1 MLKLISLILII
12 CIIVFLLFYKK
23 EYIFNKLKTK
33 KNLSH
38 PTPTIDDDSKSKLKE
53 FKLNLNNSDLN
64 NIKNLSNRKKSI
76 LRKEMLDLFKGS
88 KEEKI
93 KALKIAEFLSDKSI
107 LPLLKIGLKDMD
119 SDIVKVSAKLIQKFK

>member
-12 CIIVFLLFYKK
+12 SIIVFLIFYKK
-23 EYIFNKLKTK
+23 EYIFNKLKTN
-33 KNLSH
+33 KNLPRPS
-38 PTPTIDDDSKSKLKE
+38 IKDNRSSQLNE
-53 FKLNLNNSDLN
+53 FKLNLNNSYLN
-64 NIKNLSNRKKSI
+64 NINNFSNRKKSI

-88 KEEKI
+88 KKDKI

-107 LPLLKIGLKDMD
+107 LPILKIGLKDMD

>member
-12 CIIVFLLFYKK
+12 SIIVFLIFYKK

-33 KNLSH
+33 KNSSRS
-38 PTPTIDDDSKSKLKE
+38 TIKDNGSYQLKE
-53 FKLNLNNSDLN
+53 FKLNLNNADLN
-64 NIKNLSNRKKSI
+64 NINNFSNRKKSI

-88 KEEKI
+88 KEDKI

-107 LPLLKIGLKDMD
+107 LPILKIGLKDMD

>member
-12 CIIVFLLFYKK
+12 CIIIFLIFYKK

-33 KNLSH
+33 KNFSR
-38 PTPTIDDDSKSKLKE
+38 PTITDHEKSNLKV

-64 NIKNLSNRKKSI
+64 NINSFSNRKKSI

-88 KEEKI
+88 KEDKI

-107 LPLLKIGLKDMD
+107 LPILKIGLKDMD

>member
-12 CIIVFLLFYKK
+12 CIIVFLIFYKK

-33 KNLSH
+33 KNSSR
-38 PTPTIDDDSKSKLKE
+38 PTIKDNGSYQLKE
-53 FKLNLNNSDLN
+53 FKLNLNNSNLN
-64 NIKNLSNRKKSI
+64 NINNFSNRKKSI

-88 KEEKI
+88 KEDKI

-107 LPLLKIGLKDMD
+107 LPILKIGLKDMD
-119 SDIVKVSAKLIQKFK
+119 SDIVQVSAKLIQKFK

>member
-12 CIIVFLLFYKK
+12 CIIVFLIFYKK

-33 KNLSH
+33 KNLSC
-38 PTPTIDDDSKSKLKE
+38 PTIKDNGLSQLKE
-53 FKLNLNNSDLN
+53 FKLNLNNSYSN
-64 NIKNLSNRKKSI
+64 NMNYFSNRKKSI
-76 LRKEMLDLFKGS
+76 LRKEMLNLFKGS
-88 KEEKI
+88 KEDKI

-107 LPLLKIGLKDMD
+107 LPILKIGLKDMD

>member
-12 CIIVFLLFYKK
+12 SIIVFLTFYKK

-33 KNLSH
+33 KNSSR
-38 PTPTIDDDSKSKLKE
+38 PTIKDNGSYQLKE
-53 FKLNLNNSDLN
+53 FKLNLNNSNLN
-64 NIKNLSNRKKSI
+64 NINNFSNRKKSI

-88 KEEKI
+88 KEDKI
-93 KALKIAEFLSDKSI
+93 KALKIAEFLSDESI
-107 LPLLKIGLKDMD
+107 LPILKIGLKDMD

>member
-12 CIIVFLLFYKK
+12 CIIVFLIFYKK

-33 KNLSH
+33 KNLSL
-38 PTPTIDDDSKSKLKE
+38 PTFNDDGKSTLKE
-53 FKLNLNNSDLN
+53 YRLNLNNSYLK
-64 NIKNLSNRKKSI
+64 NINSFSNRKKSI
-76 LRKEMLDLFKGS
+76 LRKEMLELFKGS

-107 LPLLKIGLKDMD
+107 LPILKIGLKDMD

>member
-12 CIIVFLLFYKK
+12 SIIVFLIFYKK

-33 KNLSH
+33 KNLSRS
-38 PTPTIDDDSKSKLKE
+38 TINDDGKSKLKKI
-53 FKLNLNNSDLN
+53 KLKLNNSNLHNIN
-64 NIKNLSNRKKSI
+64 NISNHKKSI

-88 KEEKI
+88 KEDKI

-107 LPLLKIGLKDMD
+107 LPILKIGLKDMD

>member
-12 CIIVFLLFYKK
+12 SIIVFLIFYKK
-23 EYIFNKLKTK
+23 EYLFNKLNTK
-33 KNLSH
+33 KNFSRH
-38 PTPTIDDDSKSKLKE
+38 NFNDHNKSKLNE
-53 FKLNLNNSDLN
+53 FKFNLNNSDLN
-64 NIKNLSNRKKSI
+64 NINNFLNLKKST

-107 LPLLKIGLKDMD
+107 LPILKIGLKDMD

>member
-12 CIIVFLLFYKK
+12 SIIVFLIFYKK
-23 EYIFNKLKTK
+23 EYIFNKLKTS
-33 KNLSH
+33 KNLSS
-38 PTPTIDDDSKSKLKE
+38 PSIKDNGTSQLRE
-53 FKLNLNNSDLN
+53 FKLNLNNSNLN
-64 NIKNLSNRKKSI
+64 NMNYFSNRKKSI

-88 KEEKI
+88 KEDKI

-107 LPLLKIGLKDMD
+107 LPILKIGLKDMD

>member
-12 CIIVFLLFYKK
+12 CIIVFLIFYKK

-33 KNLSH
+33 KNLS
-38 PTPTIDDDSKSKLKE
+38 PTTINDETKSKLKE
-53 FKLNLNNSDLN
+53 FKYNFNNSDLN
-64 NIKNLSNRKKSI
+64 NINNFSNHKKSI
-76 LRKEMLDLFKGS
+76 LRKEMLYLFKGS

-107 LPLLKIGLKDMD
+107 LPILKLGLKDMD

>member
-12 CIIVFLLFYKK
+12 SITVFLIFYKK

-33 KNLSH
+33 KNLSRL
-38 PTPTIDDDSKSKLKE
+38 TNNDDGKSKLKK
-53 FKLNLNNSDLN
+53 FKLNLNNSNLH
-64 NIKNLSNRKKSI
+64 NISNFSNHKKSI
-76 LRKEMLDLFKGS
+76 LRKEMLFLFKGS

-107 LPLLKIGLKDMD
+107 LPILKIGLKDMD
-119 SDIVKVSAKLIQKFK
+119 SDIVKVSAKLIEKFK

>member
-12 CIIVFLLFYKK
+12 CIIVFLIFYKK

-33 KNLSH
+33 KNLSY
-38 PTPTIDDDSKSKLKE
+38 PTIKDNGTSQLRE
-53 FKLNLNNSDLN
+53 FKLNLNNSYLN
-64 NIKNLSNRKKSI
+64 NMNYLSNRKKSI

-88 KEEKI
+88 KEDKI

-107 LPLLKIGLKDMD
+107 LPILKIGLKDMD

>member
-1 MLKLISLILII
+1 MLQLISLILIV
-12 CIIVFLLFYKK
+12 CIIVFLILYKK
-23 EYIFNKLKTK
+23 ENILNKLKTK
-33 KNLSH
+33 KNSSLS
-38 PTPTIDDDSKSKLKE
+38 TFNYYEKSKLKE
-53 FKLNLNNSDLN
+53 LKFNSNNLDLN
-64 NIKNLSNRKKSI
+64 KTTNFSNHKKSF

-107 LPLLKIGLKDMD
+107 LPILKIGLKDMD

>member
-12 CIIVFLLFYKK
+12 SIIVFLIFYKK

-33 KNLSH
+33 KNSSR
-38 PTPTIDDDSKSKLKE
+38 PTIKDNGSYQLKE
-53 FKLNLNNSDLN
+53 FKLNLNNIN
-64 NIKNLSNRKKSI
+64 NFSNPKKSI

-88 KEEKI
+88 KEDKI

-107 LPLLKIGLKDMD
+107 LPILKIGLKDMD

>member
-12 CIIVFLLFYKK
+12 CIIVFLIFYKK

-33 KNLSH
+33 KNLSR
-38 PTPTIDDDSKSKLKE
+38 TTIHDETNSKLKE
-53 FKLNLNNSDLN
+53 FKYNFNNSDLN
-64 NIKNLSNRKKSI
+64 NINNFSNHKKSI
-76 LRKEMLDLFKGS
+76 LRKEMLYLFKGS

-107 LPLLKIGLKDMD
+107 LPILKIGLKDMD

>member
-12 CIIVFLLFYKK
+12 SITVFLIFYKK

-33 KNLSH
+33 KNSS
-38 PTPTIDDDSKSKLKE
+38 PPNIKDNGSYQLKE
-53 FKLNLNNSDLN
+53 FKLNLNNSQFN
-64 NIKNLSNRKKSI
+64 NINNFSNRKKSI

-88 KEEKI
+88 KEDKI

-107 LPLLKIGLKDMD
+107 LPILKIGLKDMD

>member
-1 MLKLISLILII
+1 MLKLISLILIV
-12 CIIVFLLFYKK
+12 CIIVCLIFYKK

-33 KNLSH
+33 KNLSR
-38 PTPTIDDDSKSKLKE
+38 PTNNDDRKFKLKE

-64 NIKNLSNRKKSI
+64 NINNFSNRKKSI

-88 KEEKI
+88 KEDKI

-107 LPLLKIGLKDMD
+107 LPILKIGLKDMD

>member
-12 CIIVFLLFYKK
+12 CIIIFLIFYKK
-23 EYIFNKLKTK
+23 ECIFKKLKTK
-33 KNLSH
+33 KNLSR
-38 PTPTIDDDSKSKLKE
+38 PSIKDNGSSQLKE
-53 FKLNLNNSDLN
+53 YKLNLNNSYLN
-64 NIKNLSNRKKSI
+64 NMNYFSNRKKSI

-107 LPLLKIGLKDMD
+107 LPILKIGLKDMD

>member
-1 MLKLISLILII
+1 MLKLISFIIII
-12 CIIVFLLFYKK
+12 CIIIFLFFYKK

-33 KNLSH
+33 TNLSR
-38 PTPTIDDDSKSKLKE
+38 SKLNHTKKYKLKE
-53 FKLNLNNSDLN
+53 FKFNLNNSDLN
-64 NIKNLSNRKKSI
+64 NINNFLNLKKSI

-107 LPLLKIGLKDMD
+107 VPILKIGLKDMD

>member
-12 CIIVFLLFYKK
+12 SIIVFLIFYKK

-33 KNLSH
+33 KIFSRS
-38 PTPTIDDDSKSKLKE
+38 TINDDGKSKFKE

-64 NIKNLSNRKKSI
+64 DINNFSNQKKSI
-76 LRKEMLDLFKGS
+76 LRKEMLNLFKGS
-88 KEEKI
+88 KQEKI

-107 LPLLKIGLKDMD
+107 LPILKIGLKDMD